1 MYITSII
8 PKLPN
13 EVVIFLVLESEKLS
27 FREAKCLGLADCA
40 YICLDQ

>member
-13 EVVIFLVLESEKLS
+13 EVVIFPVLESEKLS
-27 FREAKCLGLADCA
+27 FREAKCPGLVDCA
-40 YICLDQ
+40 YVCLDQ